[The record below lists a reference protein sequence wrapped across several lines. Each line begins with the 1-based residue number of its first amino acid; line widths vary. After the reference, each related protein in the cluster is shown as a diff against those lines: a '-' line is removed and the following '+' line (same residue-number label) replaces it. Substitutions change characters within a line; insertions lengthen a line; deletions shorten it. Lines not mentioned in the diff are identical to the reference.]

1 VTQLL
6 LLIITVATL
15 GVMTV
20 LGRWP
25 ERAVALVLVVVLVIT
40 PWLEP
45 YTIGTLR
52 WAVALSSLGL
62 FAVLLGLGMAV
73 DRWWL
78 LAAAGCQFVAVSTY
92 LAAMMRPDALFWS
105 AVTIRWVVW
114 LELMIIALL
123 GVWEARSQLPGL
135 EPRNER
141 LMDL

>member
-1 VTQLL
+1 MIQSI
-6 LLIITVATL
+6 LLIITVITL
-15 GVMTV
+15 GVMTS

-25 ERAVALVLVVVLVIT
+25 ERAVALALVVVLVVT

-45 YTIGTLR
+45 YAIGTLR

-62 FAVLLGLGMAV
+62 FAVLLGLGMTV

-92 LAAMMRPDALFWS
+92 LAALMRPDALFWS
-105 AVTIRWVVW
+105 AVTIRWTVW

-123 GVWEARSQLPGL
+123 GVWEARSQKA
-135 EPRNER
+135 RQASRDER
-141 LMDL
+141 LVDL

>member
-1 VTQLL
+1 MIQSI
-6 LLIITVATL
+6 LLIITVVTL

-25 ERAVALVLVVVLVIT
+25 ERAVALALVIVLLVT

-45 YTIGTLR
+45 YAIGKLR

-73 DRWWL
+73 NRWWL

-92 LAAMMRPDALFWS
+92 LAALMRPDALFWS

-114 LELMIIALL
+114 LELMLIALL
-123 GVWEARSQLPGL
+123 GVWEARSQLP
-135 EPRNER
+135 RMER
-141 LMDL
+141 RDERVLDL

>member
-1 VTQLL
+1 MTQSI
-6 LLIITVATL
+6 LLIFTVITL
-15 GVMTV
+15 GVMTI

-25 ERAVALVLVVVLVIT
+25 ERAVALAMVVMLIVT

-62 FAVLLGLGMAV
+62 FAVLLGLGMTV
-73 DRWWL
+73 NRWWL

-92 LAAMMRPDALFWS
+92 LAVLMRPEALFWS

-123 GVWEARSQLPGL
+123 GVWEARSQLPAL
-135 EPRNER
+135 EPRDER
-141 LMDL
+141 LVDL